1 MLGHLAKKVDFLIIG
16 GGMVNTFLFAK
27 GSAVGK
33 SLHEPGAVST
43 VEDVQRKA
51 AEGGCKILLPVDA
64 VVASELKANVETA
77 VVPVPEVPAGKM
89 ILDVGLASVK
99 DPADI
104 TLRSSSAIGGDG

>member
-1 MLGHLAKKVDFLIIG
+1 M
-16 GGMVNTFLFAK
+16 FAK

-51 AEGGCKILLPVDA
+51 AEAGCKILLPVDA

-77 VVPVPEVPAGKM
+77 VVPVTEVSADKM
-89 ILDVGLASVK
+89 ILDVGPASVK

-104 TLRSSSAIGGDG
+104 MLRSSSATDGDG